1 MKFLVYIKKNW
12 YRIVSIMCISVI
24 VILSCATFAVA
35 SMSSDDILESLGFGD
50 FSMYIDDSDTLVHQ
64 IILNQLNMSDDEY
77 TAYYFEVY
85 YDFLLDDH
93 WGLATGAGGMF
104 DSTNNFNDAY
114 LTSMGQQYEM
124 FNTVTPFKWSAFV
137 EYAKAR
143 RAYEI
148 SESGSFDSD
157 SFVKEKDIEPIQ
169 ISSKGLKNVYS
180 DYATRYIPMPNED
193 QYILSW
199 QNSKS
204 NKYGTDSKLFAENV
218 PVYEYTSGT
227 WGGKR
232 WNDVYVLL
240 FFYNDDDSRGYFYGE
255 NYTHYYSSKEDDSTV
270 MIHQDMYY
278 LKDNSMKDEKSV
290 VWDISTYP
298 YLGCALLGQNMS
310 LIGYTSSS
318 GLFLGWNGTSNRTR
332 LTYTNDYMIYSL
344 DNVNVNL
351 SALINYAS
359 ANFTPATN
367 TSDDWGYIVSNKPFV
382 NMLNQTA
389 IDFDKIPDNYVITIS
404 GDTIYNYPI
413 TNPDTGDS
421 TNITNYVTNNYTIPE
436 KEPSGGGDSGGSS
449 GTVSGKID
457 VSGKIE
463 IVSSGGG
470 TGAKFDQ
477 DLSLNNYYDWMQEQS
492 TGFTGFM
499 KEYLSWLPEDIVI
512 MLCAGLALVILA
524 RFLGR

>member
-1 MKFLVYIKKNW
+1 MKKIKGFIKRYWN
-12 YRIVSIMCISVI
+12 RIVSVFCIIIIAAFTVFSVGSVYAADEPTSWADVGED
-24 VILSCATFAVA
+24 VIALRDSYFAYFNSLDSG
-35 SMSSDDILESLGFGD
+35 SMFSIFKSAADIPISWLKFVSGVGWVISPVDD
-50 FSMYIDDSDTLVHQ
+50 
-64 IILNQLNMSDDEY
+64 
-77 TAYYFEVY
+77 VY
-85 YDFLLDDH
+85 YWLKNGVLNGGHRSGATAGRSGLQRGLCAVCGNTYSKCTCDVFTYSGKLLDTPPEVSAKWLKEHAQDY
-93 WGLATGAGGMF
+93 
-104 DSTNNFNDAY
+104 NN
-114 LTSMGQQYEM
+114 
-124 FNTVTPFKWSAFV
+124 
-137 EYAKAR
+137 
-143 RAYEI
+143 
-148 SESGSFDSD
+148 
-157 SFVKEKDIEPIQ
+157 
-169 ISSKGLKNVYS
+169 
-180 DYATRYIPMPNED
+180 RYKPMPNED

-199 QNSKS
+199 QNSTS
-204 NKYGTDSKLFAENV
+204 NKYGTDSKVFAENV

-232 WNDVYVLL
+232 WNEVYVLP
-240 FFYNDDDSRGYFYGE
+240 FFYNDDDSRGYFYGV

-270 MIHQDMYY
+270 MIHSDVYSFF
-278 LKDNSMKDEKSV
+278 DNSKLDTSSSSV
-290 VWDISTYP
+290 VWDITNYP
-298 YLGCALLGQNMS
+298 YLGFQLDGSFFAL
-310 LIGYTSSS
+310 YAYKSSS
-318 GLFLGWNGTSNRTR
+318 GLFLGTYGTRECTR
-332 LTYTNDYMIYSL
+332 LSYFNSEMIYSL
-344 DNVNVNL
+344 DTSSVTL
-351 SALINYAS
+351 SSLISYAS
-359 ANFTPATN
+359 SNFTPVTN
-367 TSDDWGYIVSNKPFV
+367 TADDWGYIVSNKPFE

-449 GTVSGKID
+449 GTVGGKID

-463 IVSSGGG
+463 IVSSSGG
-470 TGAKFDQ
+470 TGAEFDQ

>member
-1 MKFLVYIKKNW
+1 MKKIKGFIKRYWN
-12 YRIVSIMCISVI
+12 RIVSVFCIIIIAAFTVFSVGSVYAADEPTSWADVGED
-24 VILSCATFAVA
+24 VIALRDSYFAYFNSLDSG
-35 SMSSDDILESLGFGD
+35 SMFSIFKSAADIPISWLKFVSGVGWVISPVDD
-50 FSMYIDDSDTLVHQ
+50 
-64 IILNQLNMSDDEY
+64 
-77 TAYYFEVY
+77 VY
-85 YDFLLDDH
+85 YWLKNGVLNGGHRSGATAGRSGLQRGLCAVCGNTYSKCTCDVFTYSGKLLDTPPEVSAKWLKEHAQDY
-93 WGLATGAGGMF
+93 
-104 DSTNNFNDAY
+104 NN
-114 LTSMGQQYEM
+114 
-124 FNTVTPFKWSAFV
+124 
-137 EYAKAR
+137 
-143 RAYEI
+143 
-148 SESGSFDSD
+148 
-157 SFVKEKDIEPIQ
+157 
-169 ISSKGLKNVYS
+169 
-180 DYATRYIPMPNED
+180 RYKPMPNED
-193 QYILSW
+193 QYILSY

-232 WNDVYVLL
+232 WNEVYVLL
-240 FFYNDDDSRGYFYGE
+240 FFYNDDDSRGYFFGD

-298 YLGCALLGQNMS
+298 YLGCALSGSS
-310 LIGYTSSS
+310 LDLVAYPSSD
-318 GLFLGWNGTSNRTR
+318 GLFLGYNGTSNRTR
-332 LTYTNDYMIYSL
+332 LSYGNDYMIYSL

-351 SALINYAS
+351 SALISYAS

-367 TSDDWGYIVSNKPFV
+367 TADDWGYIVSNKPFV

-421 TNITNYVTNNYTIPE
+421 TNITNYVTNNYTIPD

-470 TGAKFDQ
+470 TGAEFDQ
-477 DLSLNNYYDWMQEQS
+477 DLSLNNYYDWLQEQS